1 MAGLNKCV
9 GCGRSITAN
18 QKYVTKHG
26 KLFHE
31 TCLDMFLESDKG
43 KNGKQ
48 NFCAQRQVKQ
58 KRLMK

>member
-18 QKYVTKHG
+18 QKGVKKHG

-43 KNGKQ
+43 RHYRTNY
-48 NFCAQRQVKQ
+48 FFRF
-58 KRLMK
+58 R